1 MCRAPHDTKQSVVN
15 GGGTIDVPQ
24 PKEKAMTRLL
34 TTTAVLLAIVAVGP
48 AQAGNSLAVNG
59 ATVNGVDAN
68 GPAIE
73 NDGAVATALL
83 CCPRPR

>member
-1 MCRAPHDTKQSVVN
+1 MTK
-15 GGGTIDVPQ
+15 
-24 PKEKAMTRLL
+24 LL